1 MTFTTKVTC
10 CSSVFLDIR
19 FSFGIARK
27 CIPKVGH
34 ASVKFLLSC
43 SYFSVLLS
51 LESNLIEFHCI
62 TNSSAKDVFLVSFS
76 DFSIYLYQFSSVQS
90 LSHVRLFAT
99 P

>member
-1 MTFTTKVTC
+1 MTFTTKVMC
-10 CSSVFLDIR
+10 CSSVVLDIR
-19 FSFGIARK
+19 FSFGIASK

-43 SYFSVLLS
+43 SYFNVLLS

-76 DFSIYLYQFSSVQS
+76 DFSVYLYQFSSVQS